1 MQMKDVIRQKRR
13 EYGLTQE
20 QVADR
25 LGVTAPAVN
34 KWESGATYPDV
45 SLLTPLARLLRTDL
59 NTLLC
64 FREELTKED
73 VAGYINEVT
82 KLAWTEGAGSA
93 RERIREIV
101 KEYPSNGELLY
112 QMGTMLRGISIIT
125 ANTAEEIRE
134 NSAYAAELYR
144 QAAECDDV
152 RAADYARYALASMY
166 IQEGEYEKAQ
176 NLIDCLPEEN
186 AMDKRQLQI
195 SILMKQKEYK
205 EAARL
210 LEQSIS
216 ASLHKANLQ
225 LNLLADAA
233 VKEGD
238 TDRAWKLAEYSGKVM
253 EIYGWEYFTHMTAFT
268 VAMGEKDA
276 DRSIEF
282 LKKMLESL
290 EDAEGIR
297 KSILFVHAEMKD
309 GDMSVWK
316 QMGKNLLMSM
326 EREEEFA
333 FLRDRD
339 DFRELV
345 RKYS

>member
-45 SLLTPLARLLRTDL
+45 SLLAPLARLLRTDL

-73 VAGYINEVT
+73 VAGYIYE
-82 KLAWTEGAGSA
+82 
-93 RERIREIV
+93 
-101 KEYPSNGELLY
+101 
-112 QMGTMLRGISIIT
+112 
-125 ANTAEEIRE
+125 
-134 NSAYAAELYR
+134 
-144 QAAECDDV
+144 
-152 RAADYARYALASMY
+152 
-166 IQEGEYEKAQ
+166 EGEYEKAQ

-186 AMDKRQLQI
+186 AMDKCQLQI

-216 ASLHKANLQ
+216 ASLQKANLQ

-238 TDRAWKLAEYSGKVM
+238 TDRAWRLAEYSSKVM

-268 VAMGEKDA
+268 VAAGEKDA
-276 DRSIEF
+276 DRSIEL

-290 EDAEGIR
+290 EDAEDIR

-309 GDMSVWK
+309 GDTSVWK

>member
-1 MQMKDVIRQKRR
+1 M
-13 EYGLTQE
+13 
-20 QVADR
+20 
-25 LGVTAPAVN
+25 
-34 KWESGATYPDV
+34 
-45 SLLTPLARLLRTDL
+45 SLLAPLARLLRTDL

-73 VAGYINEVT
+73 VAGYIYE
-82 KLAWTEGAGSA
+82 
-93 RERIREIV
+93 
-101 KEYPSNGELLY
+101 
-112 QMGTMLRGISIIT
+112 
-125 ANTAEEIRE
+125 
-134 NSAYAAELYR
+134 
-144 QAAECDDV
+144 
-152 RAADYARYALASMY
+152 
-166 IQEGEYEKAQ
+166 EGEYEKAQ

-216 ASLHKANLQ
+216 ASLQKANLQ

-268 VAMGEKDA
+268 VAAGEKDA
-276 DRSIEF
+276 DRSIEL

-290 EDAEGIR
+290 EDAEDIR

-309 GDMSVWK
+309 GDTSVWK

-326 EREEEFA
+326 GREEEFA

>member
-45 SLLTPLARLLRTDL
+45 SLLAPLARLLRTDL

-73 VAGYINEVT
+73 VAGYIYEVT

-93 RERIREIV
+93 GERIREIV

-176 NLIDCLPEEN
+176 NLIDCL
-186 AMDKRQLQI
+186 D
-195 SILMKQKEYK
+195 
-205 EAARL
+205 
-210 LEQSIS
+210 
-216 ASLHKANLQ
+216 
-225 LNLLADAA
+225 
-233 VKEGD
+233 
-238 TDRAWKLAEYSGKVM
+238 
-253 EIYGWEYFTHMTAFT
+253 
-268 VAMGEKDA
+268 
-276 DRSIEF
+276 
-282 LKKMLESL
+282 
-290 EDAEGIR
+290 R
-297 KSILFVHAEMKD
+297 KSV
-309 GDMSVWK
+309 V
-316 QMGKNLLMSM
+316 
-326 EREEEFA
+326 
-333 FLRDRD
+333 
-339 DFRELV
+339 
-345 RKYS
+345 

>member
-1 MQMKDVIRQKRR
+1 MSRNLTSVQYPAPHTSVTIIKNEGVRKMQMKDVIRQKRR

-45 SLLTPLARLLRTDL
+45 SLLAPLARLLRTDL

-73 VAGYINEVT
+73 VAGYIYE
-82 KLAWTEGAGSA
+82 
-93 RERIREIV
+93 
-101 KEYPSNGELLY
+101 
-112 QMGTMLRGISIIT
+112 
-125 ANTAEEIRE
+125 
-134 NSAYAAELYR
+134 
-144 QAAECDDV
+144 
-152 RAADYARYALASMY
+152 
-166 IQEGEYEKAQ
+166 EGEYEKAQ

-216 ASLHKANLQ
+216 ASLQKANLQ

-238 TDRAWKLAEYSGKVM
+238 TDRAWRLAEYSSKVM

-268 VAMGEKDA
+268 VAAGEKDA
-276 DRSIEF
+276 DRSIEL

-290 EDAEGIR
+290 EDAEDIR

-309 GDMSVWK
+309 GDTSVWK